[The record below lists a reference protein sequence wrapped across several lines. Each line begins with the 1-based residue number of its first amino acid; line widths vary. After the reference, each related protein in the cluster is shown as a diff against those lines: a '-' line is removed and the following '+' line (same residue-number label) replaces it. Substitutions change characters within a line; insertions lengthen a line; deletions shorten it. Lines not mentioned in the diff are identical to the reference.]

1 LGDKAASG
9 VLSPNGRSA
18 VERLGRD
25 FRRVLAA
32 CFAAA
37 NTWRS
42 SLPLRPPSALWADK
56 QPPAILAVCL
66 ATASMPNTDRHFV
79 AASNP
84 KDYSA
89 VFGRRRLVWAAVTY
103 TLCV

>member
-1 LGDKAASG
+1 LGDKAAYG

-56 QPPAILAVCL
+56 TATGDIAGVPCHRQYAITGPQCFALW
-66 ATASMPNTDRHFV
+66 RHNLRLWRPV
-79 AASNP
+79 MAGGGGI
-84 KDYSA
+84 
-89 VFGRRRLVWAAVTY
+89 GRQ
-103 TLCV
+103 